1 MEFMRKVNKR
11 LIAFILVFTIVFTLC
26 GNVSPVYARAYI
38 GAEGIALNEED
49 TDDITKGV
57 SDFIDNQVEA
67 TEEAIADSK
76 SKKATAGDWKKA
88 IFKDGLAWNTFHN
101 AVQADIRLENMGK
114 VDGEELILLYNE
126 KKEPTGK
133 SGRADIVYHD
143 GDDGDDDDDNSKDYY
158 VYEVKPYSYSVDP
171 KKALGEAQLEKYV
184 RSYNVKYNNGRNYFK
199 GGNVIEDG
207 DTIYG
212 PVVREKYVA
221 YYYITYE
228 VQENGLILYRFDRTE
243 MDRKPEEAAETVAA
257 TGRDKA
263 REKVEKVEKVT
274 NSNSPDSG
282 DIAAINPLYVAA
294 IITLAR
300 GIYSISA
307 KQNANPDTQTSVSQ
321 TAMLESGKTVSN
333 LSYYFNEINKSAA
346 IIGIIGAGTILV
358 PADDVNAQGINDTIY
373 DFKTLLEVLDLD
385 VLEDIDRLMEEEN
398 VEEINKIIAEI
409 QKENDEYEKATK
421 AQPPRDP
428 LVIDFGKDGI
438 DLCTLKDGVNFDL
451 DNNGFAEK
459 QHG

>member
-26 GNVSPVYARAYI
+26 GNVSPVYAKELIR
-38 GAEGIALNEED
+38 AEGNISND
-49 TDDITKGV
+49 GDIDDITKGV
-57 SDFIDNQVEA
+57 SDFIENQEEA
-67 TEEAIADSK
+67 TKDAIADSK
-76 SKKATAGDWKKA
+76 SKTATAGDWKKA
-88 IFKDGLAWNTFHN
+88 IYEDGLAWNTFHN
-101 AVQADIRLENMGK
+101 AVQADIRMKNKGK
-114 VDGEELILLYNE
+114 VGREKLITLYNE

-143 GDDGDDDDDNSKDYY
+143 ELNSTEYY
-158 VYEVKPYSYSVDP
+158 VYEVKPYSYSVNP
-171 KKALGEAQLEKYV
+171 KKELGEAQLEKYV
-184 RSYNVKYNNGRNYFK
+184 RSYNTIHGGEHYHK
-199 GGNVIEDG
+199 GGKVIKNGEKQLAPIDKG
-207 DTIYG
+207 DYVIIYT
-212 PVVREKYVA
+212 VK
-221 YYYITYE
+221 YE
-228 VQENGLILYRFDRTE
+228 VQKNGLILYRFSRAVIKK
-243 MDRKPEEAAETVAA
+243 KPEEAAETVAA

-263 REKVEKVEKVT
+263 RKKVEKVEKVT

-282 DIAAINPLYVAA
+282 DIAAINPLYVVA

-373 DFKTLLEVLDLD
+373 DFKTLLEVIDLD

-398 VEEINKIIAEI
+398 VEEINKAVRKNSKKGRID
-409 QKENDEYEKATK
+409 NLRGTGEKKPHKSTTPNKSNNMTMPAHL
-421 AQPPRDP
+421 RD
-428 LVIDFGKDGI
+428 
-438 DLCTLKDGVNFDL
+438 
-451 DNNGFAEK
+451 
-459 QHG
+459 